1 MKDNREQS
9 CLERTKTS
17 EKQCLEYFGVYA
29 THGKSNIVNKKG
41 AALDPNQVDKLV
53 LLENNARNL
62 GPFAICQI
70 YIYLAT
76 FLVKE

>member
-1 MKDNREQS
+1 MAKVF
-9 CLERTKTS
+9 L
-17 EKQCLEYFGVYA
+17 LA
-29 THGKSNIVNKKG
+29 SNTVKKKG
-41 AALDPNQVDKLV
+41 AALDPDQVNKLV

-62 GPFAICQI
+62 GPSAICQF